1 MVFVQDPKLATVFM
15 VMKVLPVI
23 YRLATHLA
31 NMELQLSLTTVN
43 AYQDGQVEF
52 AMYLYAILL
61 VGIMDIAL
69 TRKSVNATKAI
80 SQVELLQCVTRL
92 TTTRM
97 TRIASQV

>member
-15 VMKVLPVI
+15 VMKVLPAI

-31 NMELQLSLTTVN
+31 YMGLQLSLTNVN

-61 VGIMDIAL
+61 VGNMDIAL

-80 SQVELLQCVTRL
+80 SQAELLQCVTRL
-92 TTTRM
+92 MTTCM
-97 TRIASQV
+97 TRIASQA